1 MRNLSN
7 LVSTLALICLGAAT
21 ACAPTDDTAS
31 STSSAPA
38 AASECTKDSLSTLT
52 KGSITFGTDQPAY
65 PPWFVDD
72 DPANGKGFESA
83 VAYAVAGKL
92 GYAAEDV
99 KWVRVPFNSAI
110 APGPKTFDA
119 NLNEFSITDE
129 RKQAVDFSSP
139 YFNVTQA
146 VVAVKSSP
154 AAGVTTLDG
163 LKGLKLGAQVG
174 TTSYTAAKAIDPGVA
189 VFNNNDDAKAA
200 LSNGQIDALV
210 LDLPTAFQVQSEL
223 TDGVIVGQLP
233 SGTEK
238 AEQFGIVLDKGSPLT
253 TCVSKA
259 VDALGN
265 DGELFKLQKVWLTG
279 AGNAPVLS

>member
-1 MRNLSN
+1 MMPPMWKVSW
-7 LVSTLALICLGAAT
+7 LVSVLAVGLAAAT
-21 ACAPTDDTAS
+21 ACAPADK
-31 STSSAPA
+31 TSSSPAPA
-38 AASECTKDSLSTLT
+38 EQCSKDSLTTLT

-83 VAYAVAGKL
+83 VAYAVADKL
-92 GYAAEDV
+92 GYAKEDV
-99 KWVRVPFNSAI
+99 KWVRVPFNAAI

-139 YFNVTQA
+139 YYDVTQA
-146 VVAVKSSP
+146 VVTVKSSP
-154 AAGVTTLDG
+154 AAPVKDLNG

-174 TTSYTAAKAIDPGVA
+174 TTSYTAAKALDPNVA

-200 LSNGQIDALV
+200 LTNGQIDALV
-210 LDLPTAFQVQSEL
+210 LDLPTAFEVQSEL

-233 SGTEK
+233 AGTEK

-253 TCVSKA
+253 ACVSKA
-259 VDALGN
+259 VDELG
-265 DGELFKLQKVWLTG
+265 DGGALFKLQKEWLNS
-279 AGNAPVLS
+279 AGNAPLLS